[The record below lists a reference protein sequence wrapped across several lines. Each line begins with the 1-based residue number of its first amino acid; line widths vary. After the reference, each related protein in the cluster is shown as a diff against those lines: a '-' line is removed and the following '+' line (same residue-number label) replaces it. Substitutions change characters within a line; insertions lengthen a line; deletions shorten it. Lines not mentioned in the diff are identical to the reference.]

1 MVVSYDELVPLAA
14 QAEMATAAAAASAR
28 EGEGEWKEARRDI
41 LAAVRAAVAEDG
53 ACPEGEGAAR
63 HFEKIVAALKNGGGG
78 DRNGM

>member
-1 MVVSYDELVPLAA
+1 MVVSYDELVSLEA
-14 QAEMATAAAAASAR
+14 QAEMAAAAAR
-28 EGEGEWKEARRDI
+28 EGEREWKEARRDI